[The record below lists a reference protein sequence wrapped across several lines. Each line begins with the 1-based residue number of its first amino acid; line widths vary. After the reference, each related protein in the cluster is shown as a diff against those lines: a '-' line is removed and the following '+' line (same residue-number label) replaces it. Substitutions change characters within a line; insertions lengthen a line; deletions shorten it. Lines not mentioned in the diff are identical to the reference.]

1 MHTVLWIWRS
11 EMKTFGR
18 FFRKRLFLIPATES
32 GEDGIYMK
40 QIISFCGEASKRT
53 QDGLLQ

>member
-1 MHTVLWIWRS
+1 MNFEIRDENIS
-11 EMKTFGR
+11 GR
-18 FFRKRLFLIPATES
+18 FFRKRLFLIPATER